1 MVLFGGLWSWR
12 HSQNDDYSERV
23 DDDDDDDRHH
33 AQWRTTNNHNNG
45 AVRWDDLNAPSL
57 TGRLDDHTRETLR
70 MCVVYTVSYL
80 GLAVVAYSYI
90 FEHWSVI
97 DSLYFAVSTFTTVG
111 YGDVEPKSESSQLFT
126 IVFAVYGVII
136 LGIFIGVVGHSIAEK
151 RAAATHRWKRSQK
164 RRLLHSLFP
173 EYRPPSYPSERD
185 PLVQRRH
192 SWWSDHAS
200 LLDDVWKVCKVEAPE
215 ILLVML
221 LALILGLREG
231 WSMTST
237 FYFCIMSASTTGYGD
252 YVPKTN
258 ADKIYCIFFLPL
270 SVAVFGEVLGRIAT
284 LYITQRN
291 RELEYSHLHRT
302 VTLCDLKNMDANGDG
317 MVDREEFIIFL
328 LVALQKVDQ
337 ELIDELKAI
346 FAALDRNGNGKLE
359 KDDLVALNERP
370 TWTDLQ
376 RRVSRRNIE

>member
-1 MVLFGGLWSWR
+1 
-12 HSQNDDYSERV
+12 
-23 DDDDDDDRHH
+23 
-33 AQWRTTNNHNNG
+33 
-45 AVRWDDLNAPSL
+45 
-57 TGRLDDHTRETLR
+57 
-70 MCVVYTVSYL
+70 
-80 GLAVVAYSYI
+80 
-90 FEHWSVI
+90 
-97 DSLYFAVSTFTTVG
+97 
-111 YGDVEPKSESSQLFT
+111 
-126 IVFAVYGVII
+126 
-136 LGIFIGVVGHSIAEK
+136 
-151 RAAATHRWKRSQK
+151 
-164 RRLLHSLFP
+164 
-173 EYRPPSYPSERD
+173 
-185 PLVQRRH
+185 
-192 SWWSDHAS
+192 
-200 LLDDVWKVCKVEAPE
+200 VEAPE